1 MEGYDCMTDT
11 SFIPSSAIFV
21 GCNENSEKQC
31 SPAKPTGQYQ
41 PLLIP
46 SGLDLRTCP
55 DNVLDGQR
63 LWGGG
68 DDTVDEQTTTK
79 CTMNDCDGEEHI
91 GTMNLGGTEHT
102 FCCKGEKSDPF
113 SANSYGFFGV
123 FPENG
128 HVSRVFI
135 AGFVRN
141 ECVCLKY

>member
-1 MEGYDCMTDT
+1 MQ
-11 SFIPSSAIFV
+11 PA
-21 GCNENSEKQC
+21 NENSEKQC

-79 CTMNDCDGEEHI
+79 CTMNDCDGEEH
-91 GTMNLGGTEHT
+91 TNQDSYQMENAPT
-102 FCCKGEKSDPF
+102 FSD
-113 SANSYGFFGV
+113 SQNNSDLETNPLLQVVLRFYYLESV
-123 FPENG
+123 
-128 HVSRVFI
+128 
-135 AGFVRN
+135 
-141 ECVCLKY
+141 